1 MPQPKKGS
9 KSNTLERN
17 IHFYRSFCGTNEAGK
32 PLLYKQG
39 PALATINKLP
49 FTDHAAAGGRYFRDE
64 ENVYCCWVDSPNHLR
79 FAVIRRDAFPQ
90 VEEEGLVSALN
101 VPATAGLVEQIHVR
115 FFPRNVVGF
124 DFNFYGPRLPR
135 LGRYLNRVGGE
146 ESPNVAFWPL
156 LRHDAAKEL
165 EGNKDL
171 RVFSFRAKR
180 SMIDTVAKA
189 DKSLADALKATANIG
204 EADEVQ
210 IILRPKAFS
219 RDSIGHKFIQIA
231 RKMSKRSDLR
241 QIASEFKVQV
251 TEPGKASVAIDLLGD
266 HFIAD
271 ARILKQTKNG
281 RALDSED
288 AFAKIEEAHAERQQ
302 ELERAAA
309 LAPE

>member
-1 MPQPKKGS
+1 VAKPKKGS
-9 KSNTLERN
+9 KANTLERN
-17 IHFYRSFCGTNEAGK
+17 IHFYRSFCGTDEAGK

-39 PALATINKLP
+39 PAIAHIDSLS
-49 FTDHAAAGGRYFRDE
+49 FTDFAASGGRYFKDQD
-64 ENVYCCWVDSPNHLR
+64 NVYCCWVESPSR
-79 FAVIRRDAFPQ
+79 VKFAVIRRDAFPQ
-90 VEEEGLVSALN
+90 VEEEGLVSSLN
-101 VPATAGLVEQIHVR
+101 VPATAGLIEQLHVR

-135 LGRYLNRVGGE
+135 LGTYLNQVAAGKT
-146 ESPNVAFWPL
+146 PNVAFWPL
-156 LRHDAAKEL
+156 LRQDAAKEL
-165 EGNKDL
+165 EGSKEL

-180 SMIDTVAKA
+180 SMIDTA
-189 DKSLADALKATANIG
+189 ADADQSLGDALRATASIG

-210 IILRPKAFS
+210 IVLKPKPFS
-219 RDSIGHKFIQIA
+219 RDPIGHKFMQIA
-231 RKMSKRSDLR
+231 RKMAKRNDLR

-271 ARILKQTKNG
+271 ARILKQSKNG
-281 RALDSED
+281 RAVDSDD
-288 AFAKIEEAHAERQQ
+288 AFAKIEEAHKDRQE